1 MKTALL
7 VVSMLFLACSSF
19 AQGQAPRKTKPQSTA
34 ADLEA
39 QRQFIGVLS
48 PDATST
54 CSFNFT
60 SGTGLTFLKFCVT
73 KNGNITQFQSPSGI
87 EYINVGTVGEGY
99 SFCDFDSRISYFDF
113 AGYGDSGNWGP
124 AVTTSTPTSVKVVRT
139 TSDQIYTLTQTII
152 QNKALGAVKV
162 QMALKNNTTT
172 ARHVGLLRYADVDA
186 QGQALNDFDYTD
198 NTALAYNS
206 EGHGLEQQ
214 EVSATGAAYN
224 GAFSQLIAGGPD
236 ACQPFM
242 HVVAPL
248 TDTDGSIFIQY
259 DLMLGAKKSQSG
271 ILNYKA
277 F

>member
-7 VVSMLFLACSSF
+7 IVSVLCLACSSL
-19 AQGQAPRKTKPQSTA
+19 AQGGAPRKTKPETTA

-39 QRQFIGVLS
+39 QSQFVGVLS
-48 PDATST
+48 PDATT
-54 CSFNFT
+54 ACSFTFT
-60 SGTGLTFLKFCVT
+60 SGTGLTFLKYCVT

-99 SFCDFDSRISYFDF
+99 SFCDFDSRVHYFDF
-113 AGYGDSGNWGP
+113 AGYGDSGNWQP
-124 AVTTSTPTSVKVVRT
+124 PTTTSTATTVKVVRT
-139 TSDQIYTLTQTII
+139 TSDGIFTLTQTIT
-152 QNKALGAVKV
+152 QNKTVGSVKV
-162 QMALKNNTTT
+162 QMVLKNNTTT
-172 ARHVGLLRYADVDA
+172 PRHVGLLRYADVDA
-186 QGQALNDFDYTD
+186 QGSGLNDFDYTN
-198 NTALAYNS
+198 NTALGYNS
-206 EGHGLEQQ
+206 EGYGLEQS
-214 EVSATGAAYN
+214 EVSTVGAAYN

-259 DLMLGAKKSQSG
+259 DMMLGSKKSQTGTMS
-271 ILNYKA
+271 YKA